1 MKDLNAR
8 LRAAG
13 LLAAAGSLLLIGLPS
28 FAADAPAA
36 ATPKTDAAKK
46 DEEKKDE
53 PVEQI
58 IVTGSRIHRDSFTS
72 ASPIQVITKEESV
85 LAGLVTTTETLQ
97 GSTVSGG
104 SNQINNYFGGYVT
117 DGGPGA
123 NTLSLRGLG
132 ATRTLILLNGRRLA
146 PAGTRGSVG
155 AADLNV
161 LPSAMV
167 DRIEI
172 LKDGASS
179 IYGSDAV
186 AGVVNIITRKGIRDF
201 TVEATQMNTWDQG
214 GNQTAISGT
223 WGHTWG
229 RFELSGSLEMNAR
242 SELSV
247 GQRDWAR
254 CSTYEL
260 KDPTTG
266 DYIPGGSVLDPATG

>member
-1 MKDLNAR
+1 MKELNAR

-117 DGGPGA
+117 ENFHALYTD
-123 NTLSLRGLG
+123 LG
-132 ATRTLILLNGRRLA
+132 MTQDQAKRLA
-146 PAGTRGSVG
+146 QNS
-155 AADLNV
+155 L
-161 LPSAMV
+161 
-167 DRIEI
+167 
-172 LKDGASS
+172 
-179 IYGSDAV
+179 DARLV
-186 AGVVNIITRKGIRDF
+186 K
-201 TVEATQMNTWDQG
+201 
-214 GNQTAISGT
+214 
-223 WGHTWG
+223 
-229 RFELSGSLEMNAR
+229 
-242 SELSV
+242 
-247 GQRDWAR
+247 
-254 CSTYEL
+254 
-260 KDPTTG
+260 P
-266 DYIPGGSVLDPATG
+266 